1 MSTEGSKALSRRVIE
16 EIINKQNP
24 ALADELIDPNFVDHG
39 IAGMGFKG
47 PEGFKQ
53 YVTTFITAFPDLRLT
68 IDDMVAEGDKV
79 ALRLTA
85 RGTHKGD
92 FMGIAPTGKQFTV
105 TGIVIQ
111 RIAGGKMAEGWL
123 VNDVLGMMQQL
134 GVIPPMGQ
142 GGG

>member
-1 MSTEGSKALSRRVIE
+1 MSTEENKALSRRVIE
-16 EIINKQNP
+16 EIFNKQNP
-24 ALADELIDPNFVDHG
+24 SLADELIDTNFVDHG

-53 YVTTFITAFPDLRLT
+53 FVTTFITGFPDIRLT

-92 FMGIAPTGKQFTV
+92 FVGIAPTGKQITAS
-105 TGIVIQ
+105 GIVIH
-111 RIAGGKMAEGWL
+111 RIADNKVVEGWL
-123 VNDVLGMMQQL
+123 VNDVLGIMQQL
-134 GVIPPMGQ
+134 GVVPRMGQ

>member
-1 MSTEGSKALSRRVIE
+1 MSTEENKALSRRVIE

-39 IAGMGFKG
+39 VTGMGFKG

-53 YVTTFITAFPDLRLT
+53 YFTTLITAFPDLRLT

-79 ALRLTA
+79 AMRLTA

-92 FMGIAPTGKQFTV
+92 FMGIAPTGKQVTM

-111 RIAGGKMAEGWL
+111 RIANNKCVEGWL
-123 VNDVLGMMQQL
+123 VNDNLGMMQQM
-134 GVIPPMGQ
+134 GVVPPVGQ
-142 GGG
+142 